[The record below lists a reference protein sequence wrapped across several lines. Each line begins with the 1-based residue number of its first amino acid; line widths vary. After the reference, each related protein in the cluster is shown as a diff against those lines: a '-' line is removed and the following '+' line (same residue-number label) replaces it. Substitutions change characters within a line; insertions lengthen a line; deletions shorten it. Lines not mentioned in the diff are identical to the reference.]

1 MKIQLDFVKHY
12 KLWFLLSGMLVLVA
26 LLGIFMRGLNYGI
39 DFTGGTQMVVKYPRP
54 VTSAA
59 VSRVL
64 KKENLSQSQVLFMG
78 SSHQEVQITT
88 PTISEHERNL
98 VLAKLKTVGNYQEIS
113 TNRVSGIVGAQTGRT
128 ALLAVLIAT
137 AAIIIY
143 IAIRFEMRFA
153 LAGIIALLLDVVI
166 TVGVV
171 ALIHVTLTVYF
182 IMSVL
187 TIFGYS
193 MNDRIIVFDRIREKI
208 MTLASTAMPIDKMMP
223 AMSGMVSTAC
233 IAHRAPKSKNAYTP
247 NAISAKNPASRYQK
261 IIASAISTI
270 ATAAARFEAT
280 MAWCPNVALTVVS
293 LNTLSLTGS
302 APDCSSKAVC
312 CACLRL
318 ANPPVISA
326 LPFGITL
333 WTTGLST
340 SFPLR

>member
-12 KLWFLLSGMLVLVA
+12 KLWFLLSGMLVLMA
-26 LLGIFMRGLNYGI
+26 LFGIFMRGLNYGI

-54 VTSAA
+54 ITSAA
-59 VSRVL
+59 VYQVL
-64 KKENLSQSQVLFMG
+64 KKEYLSQSQVLFMG

-113 TNRVSGIVGAQTGRT
+113 TNRVSGIVGAQTERT

-182 IMSVL
+182 IMAVL

-193 MNDRIIVFDRIREKI
+193 MNDRIIVFDRIRENLHKQ
-208 MTLASTAMPIDKMMP
+208 
-223 AMSGMVSTAC
+223 
-233 IAHRAPKSKNAYTP
+233 RKNEP
-247 NAISAKNPASRYQK
+247 L
-261 IIASAISTI
+261 
-270 ATAAARFEAT
+270 ED
-280 MAWCPNVALTVVS
+280 VVNRS
-293 LNTLSLTGS
+293 LNQVLMRSINTSSTVMLALAALLVLGGASLRDFSVTMLLGVFFGTFTS
-302 APDCSSKAVC
+302 LFVAS
-312 CACLRL
+312 
-318 ANPPVISA
+318 PVWM
-326 LPFGITL
+326 L
-333 WTTGLST
+333 WRKRDDARRVGGR
-340 SFPLR
+340 PARAD

>member
-182 IMSVL
+182 IMAVL

-193 MNDRIIVFDRIREKI
+193 MNDRIIVFDRIRENLHKQ
-208 MTLASTAMPIDKMMP
+208 
-223 AMSGMVSTAC
+223 
-233 IAHRAPKSKNAYTP
+233 RKNEP
-247 NAISAKNPASRYQK
+247 L
-261 IIASAISTI
+261 
-270 ATAAARFEAT
+270 ED
-280 MAWCPNVALTVVS
+280 VVNRS
-293 LNTLSLTGS
+293 LNQVVMRSINTSSTVMLALAALLILGGASLRDFSVTMLLGVFFGTFTS
-302 APDCSSKAVC
+302 LFVAS
-312 CACLRL
+312 
-318 ANPPVISA
+318 PVWM
-326 LPFGITL
+326 L
-333 WTTGLST
+333 WRKRDDVRRGGGR
-340 SFPLR
+340 PARAD